1 MSVVKNRQKQAI
13 LSVRSQTKVSLR
25 GLEQGIAQ
33 RARVGFFARFDKATG
48 GERSCLMAL
57 CKRKL

>member
-33 RARVGFFARFDKATG
+33 RARVGFFTRSDKTILAEDT
-48 GERSCLMAL
+48 RA
-57 CKRKL
+57 